1 MSIVK
6 NDLADKSLND
16 PHRLLRNM
24 IDQVPDYLFVKDL
37 DCRFIVA
44 NEAVARI
51 HGFESPDDLT
61 GKNDFDL
68 HDASSAARFS
78 QIERQVIRTGV
89 AMIGMEECVV
99 DAASGKERWLST
111 SKVPLRSTNDTVVGL
126 VGISRDISARK
137 RDDFLRDEQTAILE
151 MIVVNSPL
159 HAVLDRLVRLMERQ
173 LVGVYGSILLL
184 DDGGTHLKHG
194 AAPTLSQEYCR
205 AIDGLPIGPGAGS
218 CGTAAWLGESVI
230 VADIASNPLWKNYRD
245 LASRHGLKSCWS
257 APVLSHDGIVL
268 GTFALYS
275 AGVRHPE
282 PAEINLTQIATRIAA
297 IAIERKHAEDKIR
310 HMAYHD
316 MLTGL
321 PNRILL
327 TDRLTQAMLQTKRH
341 NPWVSVLFV
350 DLDNFKFV
358 NDSLGHTAGD
368 ELLKTVARRMENC
381 IQPTDAAVRMGG
393 DEFVILLTD
402 LPENTDAIAAAMH
415 KIRAAILEPMIIRG
429 REFHI
434 TCSIGIA
441 TYPQDGTDAE
451 TLIANADIAM
461 YKAKEAGRDGFR
473 FFTPELNIKAHERLA
488 LHDGIRRGI
497 AQSEFHLLYQPQV
510 ELEFGRIFAVE
521 ALVRWN
527 HPQLGLINPNEFIPL
542 AEETGLI
549 VPLGEWVLYEAC
561 KQNKRWQDAGFE
573 PITMCVNVSARQ
585 FHDQNWTSRVMHALG
600 ETELDAK
607 CLELELTESLVMRD
621 VNEVIATMEELRK
634 VGVSFAIDDFG
645 TGYSNLSALKSLPVS
660 RLKIDRSFLRNLVED
675 DDDKTITAAVISLAQ
690 KLNMKVIAEGVE
702 THEQLTFL
710 RENHCDE
717 VQGHLFS
724 EAVSSTE
731 IGKLLQNQQSK
742 SGLAP
747 A

>member
-1 MSIVK
+1 M
-6 NDLADKSLND
+6 
-16 PHRLLRNM
+16 
-24 IDQVPDYLFVKDL
+24 
-37 DCRFIVA
+37 
-44 NEAVARI
+44 
-51 HGFESPDDLT
+51 
-61 GKNDFDL
+61 
-68 HDASSAARFS
+68 
-78 QIERQVIRTGV
+78 
-89 AMIGMEECVV
+89 
-99 DAASGKERWLST
+99 
-111 SKVPLRSTNDTVVGL
+111 
-126 VGISRDISARK
+126 
-137 RDDFLRDEQTAILE
+137 
-151 MIVVNSPL
+151 
-159 HAVLDRLVRLMERQ
+159 
-173 LVGVYGSILLL
+173 
-184 DDGGTHLKHG
+184 
-194 AAPTLSQEYCR
+194 
-205 AIDGLPIGPGAGS
+205 
-218 CGTAAWLGESVI
+218 I
-230 VADIASNPLWKNYRD
+230 VADIASDPLWKNYRD

-381 IQPTDAAVRMGG
+381 IRPTDAAVRMGG

-402 LPENTDAIAAAMH
+402 LQENTDAIAAAMH
-415 KIRAAILEPMIIRG
+415 KIRAAILEPVIIKG

-585 FHDQNWTSRVMHALG
+585 FHDQNWTSRVMHTLD

-731 IGKLLQNQQSK
+731 IGKLLQNQQSR

>member
-6 NDLADKSLND
+6 NDLADNSLND

-126 VGISRDISARK
+126 IGISRDISARK

-194 AAPTLSQEYCR
+194 AAPALSQEYCR

-230 VADIASNPLWKNYRD
+230 VADIASDPLWKNYRD

-275 AGVRHPE
+275 ARVRHPE
-282 PAEINLTQIATRIAA
+282 AAEINLTQTATRIAA

-321 PNRILL
+321 PNRSLL

-731 IGKLLQNQQSK
+731 IGKLLQNQQSR